1 MNQTINNETIKL
13 SFNPIKPQ
21 FNEYIEWLQDKNL
34 SHNTIQLYTS
44 VLGKYQQ
51 NSSVLTT
58 ENIKQYFKDNVKK
71 YQAESLRVEKYCL
84 NSYIK
89 FKELKIEWEK
99 ITHLI
104 PKTQRKFF
112 PVISE
117 EELEQLKTAKVE
129 KSLKVH
135 QRNNLILDFLFYSG
149 VRVNELVNI
158 RHCDWQINESL
169 KIHGKGN
176 KVRYICLRDFL
187 IPHFETGKKTLLF
200 TNQRGTEIK
209 TEYLRWLI
217 RARTQVARINKNITP
232 HSFRRSF
239 ATLLYN
245 GGAQLTTIQ
254 TLLGHASLSTTEK
267 YINNNFEHIKNDYNK
282 IWKNNG

>member
-1 MNQTINNETIKL
+1 MNQLLITRQQNL
-13 SFNPIKPQ
+13 SFNPLKAQ

-34 SHNTIQLYTS
+34 SPNTIQLYTNI
-44 VLGKYQQ
+44 LGRFQH
-51 NSSVLTT
+51 SLLLTT
-58 ENIKQYFKDNVKK
+58 ENVKQYFKEGVKK
-71 YQAESLRVEKYCL
+71 YQVASLTTYKHCL

-89 FKELKIEWEK
+89 FKKLEIEWEK
-99 ITHLI
+99 ITRLI
-104 PKTQRKFF
+104 PRSQRKFF
-112 PVISE
+112 PIISE
-117 EELEQLKTAKVE
+117 EELAQLKTAKVE

-158 RHCDWQINESL
+158 KHSDWQVNNSL

-187 IPHFETGKKTLLF
+187 IPHFKPAQQTLLF
-200 TNQRGTEIK
+200 TNQRGSKIK

-217 RARTQVARINKNITP
+217 KARTVEAGINKNITP
-232 HSFRRSF
+232 HTFRRSF

-254 TLLGHASLSTTEK
+254 ILLGHSSLSTTEK
-267 YINNNFEHIKNDYNK
+267 YINNNFEHIKSDYNK
-282 IWKNNG
+282 IWKS

>member
-1 MNQTINNETIKL
+1 MNQTINNEAIKL

-34 SHNTIQLYTS
+34 SPNTIQLYTNI
-44 VLGKYQQ
+44 LGKYQQ
-51 NSSVLTT
+51 NSPLLTT
-58 ENIKQYFKDNVKK
+58 ENIKQYFKDNVQR
-71 YQAESLRVEKYCL
+71 YQADSLTVKKHCL

-99 ITHLI
+99 IVRII
-104 PKTQRKFF
+104 PRSQHKFF
-112 PVISE
+112 PIISE
-117 EELEQLKTAKVE
+117 EELQQLKNAKTE
-129 KSLKVH
+129 KNLKFH
-135 QRNNLILDFLFYSG
+135 QRNNLIIDFLFYSG
-149 VRVNELVNI
+149 VRINELVNI
-158 RHCDWQINESL
+158 KHSDWQKNESL

-187 IPHFETGKKTLLF
+187 TTHFKAVQQTFLF
-200 TNQRGTEIK
+200 TNQRGGKIK

-217 RARTQVARINKNITP
+217 KKRTIKAGINKNITP
-232 HSFRRSF
+232 HTFRRSF

-254 TLLGHASLSTTEK
+254 TLLGHSSLSTTEK
-267 YINNNFEHIKNDYNK
+267 YINNNFEHIKSDYNK
-282 IWKNNG
+282 IWKK

>member
-1 MNQTINNETIKL
+1 MNQTINNETINL
-13 SFNPIKPQ
+13 SFNPLKAQ

-34 SHNTIQLYTS
+34 SPNTIQLYTNI
-44 VLGKYQQ
+44 LGRFQH
-51 NSSVLTT
+51 SPLLTT
-58 ENIKQYFKDNVKK
+58 ENIKQYFKEGVKK
-71 YQAESLRVEKYCL
+71 YQVASLTTYKHCL

-99 ITHLI
+99 ITRLI
-104 PKTQRKFF
+104 PRSQRKFF
-112 PVISE
+112 PIISE
-117 EELEQLKTAKVE
+117 EELAQLKTAKVE
-129 KSLKVH
+129 KNKSIW

-158 RHCDWQINESL
+158 KHSDWQVNNSL

-176 KVRYICLRDFL
+176 KVRYICLREFL
-187 IPHFETGKKTLLF
+187 IPHFKTTQQTLLF
-200 TNQRGTEIK
+200 TNQRQSKIK

-217 RARTQVARINKNITP
+217 KARTKSANIEKNITP
-232 HSFRRSF
+232 HTFRRSF

-254 TLLGHASLSTTEK
+254 ILLGHSSLSTTEK
-267 YINNNFEHIKNDYNK
+267 YINNNFEHIKSDYNK
-282 IWKNNG
+282 IWKS